1 MIILSNLTKK
11 YGKQTVLSIRDMEIE
26 QGSVIGLVGNNGAG
40 KTTLMRIIAGFA
52 RPSEGACMI
61 DGKSCFK
68 NLQCTNKVALID
80 EKIRYCGGL
89 KLVSIINDYY
99 RSIDGFDQ
107 DKALHLLELF
117 NIDGNKKFNNLS
129 KGMTNIFNMIIGFSL
144 PQEIILFDE
153 ITSGLDEY
161 ARMKFNSVLTDEITT
176 GEKTF
181 IISTHLF
188 GEIANL
194 VQEVILLKGGKVTLR
209 KSIEE
214 LYSYFATIKGK
225 TDCLAPLLK
234 NSRIYD
240 RVNTSGYSEIVI
252 ENNIDRHKKLY
263 IEANGISIEFTPINK
278 TCALL
283 ANTDG
288 EVYND

>member
-1 MIILSNLTKK
+1 MITISNLTKK
-11 YGKQTVLSIRDMEIE
+11 YGKQTVLSIGDMEIE

-61 DGKSCFK
+61 DGKFCFN
-68 NLQCTNKVALID
+68 NLQCTDKVALID

-89 KLVSIINDYY
+89 KLKTIINDYY

-107 DKALHLLELF
+107 NKALRLLEIF
-117 NIDGNKKFNNLS
+117 NIDGNKKFNHLS
-129 KGMTNIFNMIIGFSL
+129 KGMTNIFNMIIGFCL

-161 ARMKFNSVLTDEITT
+161 ARMKFNTVLTDELTT

-194 VQEVILLKGGKVTLR
+194 VQEVILLKGGKVALR
-209 KSIEE
+209 KSIEN
-214 LYSYFATIKGK
+214 LYSYFITIKGK
-225 TDCLAPLLK
+225 TDCLTPLLK
-234 NSRIYD
+234 NSKIYD
-240 RVNTSGYSEIVI
+240 RVNTLGYSEIVM
-252 ENNIDRHKKLY
+252 ENNLDRHKKLY
-263 IEANGISIEFTPINK
+263 IETNGISIEYTPIHK

>member
-1 MIILSNLTKK
+1 MITLSNLTKT
-11 YGKQTVLSIRDMEIE
+11 YGKQTVLSIGDMEIE

-40 KTTLMRIIAGFA
+40 KTTLMRILAGFA
-52 RPSEGACMI
+52 RPSEGTCMI

-68 NLQCTNKVALID
+68 NLQCTNKLALID
-80 EKIRYCGGL
+80 EKVRYCGGL
-89 KLVSIINDYY
+89 KLASIINDYY

-107 DKALHLLELF
+107 DKALRLLEVF
-117 NIDGNKKFNNLS
+117 NIDGTKKFNHLS

-161 ARMKFNSVLTDEITT
+161 ARMKFNTVLTDELTT

-194 VQEVILLKGGKVTLR
+194 VQEVILLKGGKVIMR
-209 KSIEE
+209 KTIEE
-214 LYSYFATIKGK
+214 LYSYFVTIKGK
-225 TDCLAPLLK
+225 TECLAPLLK

-240 RVNTSGYSEIVI
+240 RIDTLGYSEIVM
-252 ENNIDRHKKLY
+252 ENNLDRHKILF
-263 IEANGISIEFTPINK
+263 IETNGISIEYTPIHK

-288 EVYND
+288 EVYSD